1 MYTAYVWQFCELQTL
16 CDAVKRDSVD
26 RDIDYVT
33 GYTDSDASILEIV
46 ARLVSSIVEP
56 QLEEDWEEWADI
68 HELPSDFSVYAKEF
82 LDRYYAWLETIPHDG
97 HLLAATMPLDM
108 QGYIALVFK
117 NP

>member
-16 CDAVKRDSVD
+16 CDAVRRDSID
-26 RDIDYVT
+26 NDIYHS
-33 GYTDSDASILEIV
+33 DSDAFILDIVAMLVTSILE
-46 ARLVSSIVEP
+46 P
-56 QLEEDWEEWADI
+56 QSEEDWEEWADM
-68 HELPSDFSVYAKEF
+68 HELPSDFSVYAKDF
-82 LDRYYAWLETIPHDG
+82 LDRYYTWLETIPHDG